1 MRTAAL
7 VLGLWSA
14 LSVALPMTGAT
25 LTFEEVLAR
34 AQRARTVQPMPE
46 DALRTLESPQRFEW
60 PTVRAEGALS
70 NARNID
76 VFNETAIHN
85 QVFSA
90 IVSVDYPLLD
100 GGAGAVRRR
109 AGALDAASFRQ
120 RVGELEEELFLETV
134 DAVAQLYTAQ
144 ERRKILQRGSERAVT
159 MGQRAGEL
167 LRVHEISNVT
177 AAQWQ
182 DEAMAAESELI
193 ELDLQR
199 LDAETHLKQLI
210 GDTGEEAIE
219 IALPLDDQAAFA
231 APPPAENDFA
241 FARATSLL
249 KKRTLSFEEARAAR
263 RPQVMLSAFGGIAA
277 VPSSTSSFYSSD
289 DERFALYGM
298 RLTIA
303 MPMFDGAARRREAQ
317 TRIEAAEAELERT
330 ATLDGLRR
338 QNAQTSFSIARLMK
352 RVELLSRGV
361 EVAKWRA
368 ESLSRLTAAG
378 MRSEATYARDLADVG
393 RRESELLAARV
404 ELWRQAQRMRHRGGD
419 GASPVAF
426 AESR

>member
-7 VLGLWSA
+7 VLGLWS
-14 LSVALPMTGAT
+14 VLPATGAT
-25 LTFEEVLAR
+25 LTFDEVLAR
-34 AQRARTVQPMPE
+34 AQQARTAQPMPD

-90 IVSVDYPLLD
+90 VVSVDYPLLD
-100 GGAGAVRRR
+100 GGASVARRR

-134 DAVAQLYTAQ
+134 DAVARLYTAQ
-144 ERRKILQRGSERAVT
+144 ERRKILQRGFERA
-159 MGQRAGEL
+159 MSMRQRADEML
-167 LRVHEISNVT
+167 EVREISNTT

-182 DEAMAAESELI
+182 DEAIAAESDLI
-193 ELDLQR
+193 AIDLQR
-199 LDAETHLKQLI
+199 LDAETRLKQLI
-210 GDTGEEAIE
+210 GDTGSEAIE
-219 IALPLDDQAAFA
+219 IMLAVDEGGAFTV
-231 APPPAENDFA
+231 PPPENDFA
-241 FARATSLL
+241 FARATSILR
-249 KKRTLSFEEARAAR
+249 KRELSFEEARGAR

-277 VPSSTSSFYSSD
+277 VPSSTSNFYSSD
-289 DERFALYGM
+289 DDRFALYGL

-303 MPMFDGAARRREAQ
+303 LPMLDAAARRREAQ
-317 TRIEAAEAELERT
+317 TRIEVAEAELERT
-330 ATLDGLRR
+330 ATLDRLRR
-338 QNAQTSFSIARLMK
+338 QNAQASVDIAGLRK
-352 RVELLSRGV
+352 RIELLSRGV
-361 EVAKWRA
+361 EVARQRA
-368 ESLSRLTAAG
+368 ESVARLTTAG
-378 MRSEATYARDLADVG
+378 MRSEAALAGAMSDVG
-393 RRESELLAARV
+393 RRESELLTARV
-404 ELWRQAQRMRHRGGD
+404 ELWRQAQRMRRRGGD